1 MQREHRWA
9 ERETEKERER
19 QVLLAWFKWLIWGS
33 SSGFSLASPSSV
45 WLRGLFCVLA
55 HVSGKLTDHMVY
67 LAPPP
72 PRSLLCMCN
81 LGGGVSLTSRMRTM
95 WSLYPKQ
102 DCNPCSCHTSYLEV
116 SFPRGHIPVA
126 QPGVHLAPSSLACAS
141 WPFTSPFWRHD
152 SSSLLPI
159 SQLSCFL
166 CILRILYVLWNQV
179 LCWIYNMKIFS
190 SSSWLVSFMLQ
201 CLFAEQRFKL
211 LMQSSL
217 SASPLDWLCF
227 CCPV

>member
-9 ERETEKERER
+9 EKERER

-81 LGGGVSLTSRMRTM
+81 LGGGGLFDLENENYVVSLSQAG
-95 WSLYPKQ
+95 LQ
-102 DCNPCSCHTSYLEV
+102 
-116 SFPRGHIPVA
+116 
-126 QPGVHLAPSSLACAS
+126 
-141 WPFTSPFWRHD
+141 
-152 SSSLLPI
+152 SLLLPYF
-159 SQLSCFL
+159 LSRSLFPQGTYSSCPAWGPSRSFFTCLCFL
-166 CILRILYVLWNQV
+166 AIHISFLATWLFQSFAHLPTVLFSLHFENS
-179 LCWIYNMKIFS
+179 LCTLES
-190 SSSWLVSFMLQ
+190 
-201 CLFAEQRFKL
+201 
-211 LMQSSL
+211 
-217 SASPLDWLCF
+217 SPLLDL
-227 CCPV
+227 